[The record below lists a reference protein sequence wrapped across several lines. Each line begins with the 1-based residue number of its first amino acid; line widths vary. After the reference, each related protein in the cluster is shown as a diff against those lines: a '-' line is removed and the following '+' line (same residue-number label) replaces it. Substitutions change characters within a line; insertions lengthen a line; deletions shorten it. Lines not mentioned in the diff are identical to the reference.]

1 MLTTT
6 QIRRWASFAG
16 WDWLSSSGI
25 FYGKPDMNDKAA
37 LYARENA
44 TPFEKLRTWALEHE
58 TQSDE
63 DADAYLKA
71 ISYIGVMYKGIR
83 EGFDTAHATARR
95 ILAMPSLLE
104 DRWVELL
111 EERRPRALAILIHA
125 FACGEL
131 IAADNFWFRGIA
143 ERQIPGL
150 CDRLP
155 PAWRPMVA
163 WPLRVAGGML
173 NSEPEETRVEVDE
186 L

>member
-1 MLTTT
+1 
-6 QIRRWASFAG
+6 
-16 WDWLSSSGI
+16 
-25 FYGKPDMNDKAA
+25 MNDKAA
-37 LYARENA
+37 LYARTNA
-44 TPFEKLRTWALEHE
+44 TPFEQLRTWALEHE
-58 TQSDE
+58 KQTDE

-71 ISYIGVMYKGIR
+71 ICYIGVMYKGIR

-131 IAADNFWFRGIA
+131 IAGENFWFRGIA
-143 ERQIPGL
+143 KRQIPGL

-173 NSEPEETRVEVDE
+173 DSEPEETRVEVDE